1 LVSRSFSRPY
11 DIDFTIPIPPLP
23 ITVNVNDDDDD
34 NAADDDKACW
44 FVGIR
49 TSVLARQLLAVEC
62 EQLLAVVRY
71 YTTRKTGLYETI
83 LMTYR
88 VDLVND
94 TQ

>member
-49 TSVLARQLLAVEC
+49 T
-62 EQLLAVVRY
+62 VRY
-71 YTTRKTGLYETI
+71 YTTMKTGLYETI

>member
-49 TSVLARQLLAVEC
+49 TSVLARQLLAV
-62 EQLLAVVRY
+62 VRY